1 MHYLM
6 MGAEAVRSAP
16 PKEVLSM
23 YYCIIKSI
31 VHCHS
36 LITFF
41 NLDLNFTV
49 VNGYSLLTF
58 SFSLSYVP
66 VLVGEFFPQL
76 GG

>member
-1 MHYLM
+1 M

-31 VHCHS
+31 VHS
-36 LITFF
+36 LITYF

-49 VNGYSLLTF
+49 VNGYSFLRLF
-58 SFSLSYVP
+58 CRMRNRSLAYYGGLAVP
-66 VLVGEFFPQL
+66 
-76 GG
+76 